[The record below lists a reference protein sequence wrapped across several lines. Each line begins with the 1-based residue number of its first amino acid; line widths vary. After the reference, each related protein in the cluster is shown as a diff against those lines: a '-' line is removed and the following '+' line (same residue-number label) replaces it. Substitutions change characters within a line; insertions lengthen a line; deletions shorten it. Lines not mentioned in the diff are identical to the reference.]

1 MSRRDGR
8 LGDRWTV
15 SSASEE
21 GEERE
26 EISWEKEELEWRSPG
41 GEGILTTGGELPPGE
56 SWKESEG
63 AALTESVIPARGEG
77 IGEIGEMGAAL
88 AVLAIPAEGEGKEER
103 GEACSACAGVDVCER
118 LNV

>member
-1 MSRRDGR
+1 M
-8 LGDRWTV
+8 
-15 SSASEE
+15 
-21 GEERE
+21 
-26 EISWEKEELEWRSPG
+26 
-41 GEGILTTGGELPPGE
+41 
-56 SWKESEG
+56 
-63 AALTESVIPARGEG
+63 TESVIPARGEG